1 MSLKSISYLEL
12 WWPFLCYFSR
22 GHYEEQFYEFISN
35 LCQWLRCLKDF
46 LSGALAAS
54 VLSGEEPFMQF

>member
-1 MSLKSISYLEL
+1 MRYWLSIGTFQLFGRFPVY
-12 WWPFLCYFSR
+12 R